1 MGEADVLAD
10 ASSCS
15 RSCPTAIAVGWILVF
30 HQPHSTLWRGN
41 VTNWSGDLGIAGFV
55 KDMGGAC

>member
-10 ASSCS
+10 RLPA
-15 RSCPTAIAVGWILVF
+15 RVRPDAIAVGWILVF
-30 HQPHSTLWRGN
+30 HQPHSTLWRGH
-41 VTNWSGDLGIAGFV
+41 VTNWSSDIGIAGIV